1 MAQQPAPPAL
11 PVPDEVGRL
20 YDRYTDLG
28 SATLGENLHF
38 GYWDTPDST
47 ASLEEATDRLT
58 DLLTDRL
65 RIGPGSR
72 VLDLGC
78 GTGRPALRIA
88 ARTGADVTGISV
100 SHKQIERATAAVAG
114 HDLADRVRFERA
126 DAMDLPFAEASFD
139 AVIALESIIHM
150 PDRAH
155 VLRQVAR
162 VLRPGGRLVLT
173 DFFERAPIPDTGRP
187 AVERYLREF
196 MMTMVQAED
205 YPPLLRRAGLWFE
218 EMTDISEPTLRR
230 TFLELSARIS
240 RSAQQLAADY
250 GEELVEQFN
259 PADMTDVKEFGHLLV
274 VAVRPVH

>member
-1 MAQQPAPPAL
+1 MAQQPAPPTL

-38 GYWDTPDST
+38 GYWDAPDSPVPL
-47 ASLEEATDRLT
+47 AEATDRLT
-58 DLLTDRL
+58 DLMTDRL
-65 RIGPGSR
+65 RVGPGSR

-88 ARTGADVTGISV
+88 DRTGADVTGISI
-100 SHKQIERATAAVAG
+100 SHKQVERATVLAADR
-114 HDLADRVRFERA
+114 DLTDRVRFERA
-126 DAMDLPFAEASFD
+126 DAMDLPFAAGSFD

-150 PDRAH
+150 PDRAR

-173 DFFERAPIPDTGRP
+173 DFFERAPIPDAGRP

-205 YPPLLRRAGLWFE
+205 YPPLLRQAGLWFDE
-218 EMTDISEPTLRR
+218 LTDISGPTLRR
-230 TFLELSARIS
+230 TFIELSARING
-240 RSAQQLAADY
+240 SARQLAADY
-250 GEELVEQFN
+250 GGELVEQFD
-259 PADMTDVKEFGHLLV
+259 PADMTDVEEFGHLLV
-274 VAVRPVH
+274 VAVRPGR

>member
-1 MAQQPAPPAL
+1 MAQQPAPPTL
-11 PVPDEVGRL
+11 PVPDKVGRL

-38 GYWDTPDST
+38 GYWDTPDSPVP
-47 ASLEEATDRLT
+47 LEEATDRLT
-58 DLLTDRL
+58 DLMTDRL
-65 RIGPGSR
+65 HIGPDSR

-88 ARTGADVTGISV
+88 GRTGADVTGISI
-100 SHKQIERATAAVAG
+100 SHKQVERATALAAD
-114 HDLADRVRFERA
+114 HDLAGRVRFERA
-126 DAMDLPFAEASFD
+126 DAMDLPFAEDSFD

-155 VLRQVAR
+155 VLRQVGR

-173 DFFERAPIPDTGRP
+173 DFFERAPIPDAGRP

-205 YPPLLRRAGLWFE
+205 YPPLLRQAGLWFE
-218 EMTDISEPTLRR
+218 ELTDISEPTLRR
-230 TFLELSARIS
+230 TFIELSARIS
-240 RSAQQLAADY
+240 SSAQQLAADY
-250 GEELVEQFN
+250 GGELVEQFN

-274 VAVRPVH
+274 VAVRPVR

>member
-38 GYWDTPDST
+38 GYWDTPDSPVPLT
-47 ASLEEATDRLT
+47 EATDRLT
-58 DLLTDRL
+58 DLMTDRL
-65 RIGPGSR
+65 HIGPGSR

-88 ARTGADVTGISV
+88 DRTGADVTGISI
-100 SHKQIERATAAVAG
+100 SHKQVERATALAADRG
-114 HDLADRVRFERA
+114 LADRVRFERA
-126 DAMDLPFAEASFD
+126 DAMDLPFAAGSFD

-150 PDRAH
+150 PDRAR

-173 DFFERAPIPDTGRP
+173 DFFERAPIPDSGRP

-205 YPPLLRRAGLWFE
+205 YPPLLRQAGLWFDE
-218 EMTDISEPTLRR
+218 LTDISGPTLRR
-230 TFLELSARIS
+230 TFIELSARING
-240 RSAQQLAADY
+240 SAQQLAADY
-250 GEELVEQFN
+250 GGELVEQFD
-259 PADMTDVKEFGHLLV
+259 PADMTDVEEFGHLLV
-274 VAVRPVH
+274 VAVRPGR

>member
-1 MAQQPAPPAL
+1 MAQQPAPPTL

-20 YDRYTDLG
+20 YDRYTGLG

-38 GYWDTPDST
+38 GYWDTPDSPVP
-47 ASLEEATDRLT
+47 LEEATDRLT
-58 DLLTDRL
+58 DLMTDRL
-65 RIGPGSR
+65 RIRPGAR

-88 ARTGADVTGISV
+88 DRTGADVTGISI
-100 SHKQIERATAAVAG
+100 SHKQVERATALAADRG
-114 HDLADRVRFERA
+114 LADRVRFERA
-126 DAMDLPFAEASFD
+126 DAMDLPFGEDSFD

-155 VLRQVAR
+155 VLRQVGR

-173 DFFERAPIPDTGRP
+173 DFFERAPIPDAGRP

-205 YPPLLRRAGLWFE
+205 YPPLLRQAGLWFE
-218 EMTDISEPTLRR
+218 ELTDISEPTLRR
-230 TFLELSARIS
+230 TFIELSARIS
-240 RSAQQLAADY
+240 SSAQRLAADY
-250 GEELVEQFN
+250 GGELVEQFN
-259 PADMTDVKEFGHLLV
+259 PADMTDVEEFGHLLV
-274 VAVRPVH
+274 VAVRPVR